1 MTKNKRLDNNQLDEH
16 THAKIKPWQRIVD
29 NKNGNKIF
37 IANAKVCIGNI
48 LANKGYKD
56 QALQS
61 WCSVRKDESEKIYEI
76 SQFYIGNFLIKSDD
90 AKDIEEAKRCLSN
103 VKNKFAYEVKNK
115 LVMCDLLLNEHTK
128 NISNKLFKISIN
140 ISKILSS
147 LKIDINSIG
156 KRQFHAERKLAHYT
170 STDVSNILLTK
181 RSASL
186 FRLNTINNVN
196 DPSEGQLLECY
207 LTNGDK
213 KISDKL
219 EFHDKYHAFIGCF
232 TFNHDSLNQFRLYG
246 KKDNKEA
253 SGISLVFNKG
263 FFKESDHPD
272 ELSFIA
278 PKDDLQ
284 LSQGNSHSENK
295 NAGSEPIT
303 IRAQPVMR
311 CVYIDPESGFLYLAQ
326 RNKITFYRE
335 YANSVCKEESK
346 INIIKEW
353 ETYQK
358 YISKKTT
365 EFEQLFKG
373 LKDSYQEAIEGIN
386 DLDESYRHKV
396 KDLLDSILLP
406 LKYLIKHVAFQEEQ
420 ECRIVYVTALDNPE
434 VQMDFGNF
442 LYVDYE
448 PAVKSNLD
456 KIYIAP
462 AATQYQPYLAKL
474 LCDTNVK
481 IELSNNPY
489 RQT

>member
-1 MTKNKRLDNNQLDEH
+1 MTKKNKLDVNQLDEY
-16 THAKIKPWQRIVD
+16 TYAKIKPWQRIID

-48 LANKGYKD
+48 LASKGHED

-61 WCSVRKDESEKIYEI
+61 WRSVRKEENEKIYEI
-76 SQFYIGNFLIKSDD
+76 AQFYIGELLIKSDD
-90 AKDIEEAKRCLSN
+90 IKDVEEARKCLSN
-103 VKNKFAYEVKNK
+103 VKNKFSYEVRNK
-115 LVMCDLLLNEHTK
+115 LVICDLLLNEHTK
-128 NISNKLFKISIN
+128 CISKRFLKISKNISEILSLLKIN
-140 ISKILSS
+140 I
-147 LKIDINSIG
+147 NSVG
-156 KRQFHAERKLAHYT
+156 KSQFYAERKLAHYT
-170 STDVSNILLTK
+170 STDVGNFLLMK
-181 RSASL
+181 RNTSL

-207 LTNGDK
+207 LNDSNK
-213 KISDKL
+213 KTFDQS
-219 EFHDKYHAFIGCF
+219 EFHEKYQAFIGCF

-278 PKDDLQ
+278 PKNDLKQ
-284 LSQGNSHSENK
+284 SQENIRSEAKIVDN
-295 NAGSEPIT
+295 EPRT
-303 IRAQPVMR
+303 IRSQPVMR

-335 YANSVCKEESK
+335 YANIAHKEESK
-346 INIIKEW
+346 TNIVREW
-353 ETYQK
+353 KSYQK
-358 YISKKTT
+358 YISKKTS
-365 EFEQLFKG
+365 EFERLFEG
-373 LKDSYQEAIEGIN
+373 LKNNYQEVIADIN
-386 DLDESYRHKV
+386 HLDGSYRSKV
-396 KDLLDSILLP
+396 NNLLDSILLP
-406 LKYLIKHVAFQEEQ
+406 LKYLIKHSAFQEEQ
-420 ECRIVYVTALDNPE
+420 ECRIIYITALDNPE
-434 VQMDFGNF
+434 VQMDFGSF

-448 PAVKSNLD
+448 PVVKFNLD

-462 AATQYQPYLAKL
+462 AANQYQPYLAKL
-474 LCDTNVK
+474 LCDTDVK